1 MKRLFAA
8 IKVMPDEEFMRVF
21 MTLKRDLKNEKI
33 KWVDPENIHITLK
46 FFGETPESKIPLI
59 NDVLSAVA
67 TDHRPFAITFAG
79 AGIFGSSYNPRVIW
93 LGIAENGELINLGMN
108 VLKYLDDAGWPR
120 DRQNFIPHITLGR
133 IKQVGDK
140 QELKQVVSRWRNHE
154 IQKMDVGQFYLF
166 ESILRP
172 NGPVYMKL
180 SSFALV

>member
-33 KWVDPENIHITLK
+33 KWVDPGNIHITLK

-59 NDVLSAVA
+59 IDVLTAVA
-67 TDHRPFAITFAG
+67 TDHRPFAITFSG
-79 AGIFGSSYNPRVIW
+79 VGIFGSSYNPRVIW
-93 LGIAENGELINLGMN
+93 LGIEEKDLLKNLGMD
-108 VLKYLDDAGWPR
+108 LLERLDDAGWPR

-133 IKQVGDK
+133 IKQVDDK
-140 QELKQVVSRWRNHE
+140 QELTQVVSRWRNHE
-154 IQKMDVGQFYLF
+154 IQKMDVLQFYLY

-172 NGPVYMKL
+172 AGPVYMKL